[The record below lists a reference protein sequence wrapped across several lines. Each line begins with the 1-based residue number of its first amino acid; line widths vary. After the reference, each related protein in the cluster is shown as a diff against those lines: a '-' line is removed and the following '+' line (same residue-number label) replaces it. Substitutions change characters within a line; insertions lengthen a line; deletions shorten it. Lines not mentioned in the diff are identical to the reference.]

1 MCRDRVRA
9 DYKPTYYWW
18 DCLEMLRKA
27 TLTGLLIFF
36 RKGSLFQLVAAMT
49 FCLGFLCTAAWLQPY
64 ASRTANLFKVG
75 SEASLLVTLMLVV
88 LLKIDLEKE
97 DISESFLSSQERHS
111 NSHSSPLI
119 ESSTNTVS
127 QYLRAMNTCMAFE
140 RTFRPLITLDLN
152 RNQTPHTPPF
162 SGGHKYTFP
171 NSLDHAILG

>member
-1 MCRDRVRA
+1 MYTELNSLTPTLVDA
-9 DYKPTYYWW
+9 DQPSYYFW

-97 DISESFLSSQERHS
+97 DISESFLSSLLLLS
-111 NSHSSPLI
+111 NTAIPGGSIVLGVICKHNPSP
-119 ESSTNTVS
+119 
-127 QYLRAMNTCMAFE
+127 
-140 RTFRPLITLDLN
+140 
-152 RNQTPHTPPF
+152 H
-162 SGGHKYTFP
+162 
-171 NSLDHAILG
+171 